1 MKWHTQDIQLFLK
14 ERDYIDTVIL
24 PLYPVSFA
32 DDIQQ
37 TVAMTEFINLLSG
50 QLEKQFKGR
59 ILMLPGM
66 SYLKII
72 SEEKRLADLI
82 EWEKELISQ
91 DFKHIFYITSDSDWK
106 TVEEQLDGGLIW
118 MPSIPLDNMDDQ
130 YKLSILEDQVKQ
142 LLNVFVKKW
151 QNND

>member
-32 DDIQQ
+32 DDIKQ

-66 SYLKII
+66 SYLKTI

-91 DFKHIFYITSDSDWK
+91 DFKHIFT
-106 TVEEQLDGGLIW
+106 
-118 MPSIPLDNMDDQ
+118 
-130 YKLSILEDQVKQ
+130 
-142 LLNVFVKKW
+142 
-151 QNND
+151 

>member
-32 DDIQQ
+32 DDIKQ

-66 SYLKII
+66 SYLKTI